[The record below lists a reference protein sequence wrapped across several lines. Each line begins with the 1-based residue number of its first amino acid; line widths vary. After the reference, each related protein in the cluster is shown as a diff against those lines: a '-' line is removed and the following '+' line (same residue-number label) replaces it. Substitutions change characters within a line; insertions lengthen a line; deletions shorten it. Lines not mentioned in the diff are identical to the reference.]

1 MTPDELGLFVDDR
14 VQPLAQVSARTY
26 VGQPLV
32 GRDGER
38 RGIHHLV
45 HEQDLERV
53 DRRTRS

>member
-1 MTPDELGLFVDDR
+1 
-14 VQPLAQVSARTY
+14 LAQVSARTY